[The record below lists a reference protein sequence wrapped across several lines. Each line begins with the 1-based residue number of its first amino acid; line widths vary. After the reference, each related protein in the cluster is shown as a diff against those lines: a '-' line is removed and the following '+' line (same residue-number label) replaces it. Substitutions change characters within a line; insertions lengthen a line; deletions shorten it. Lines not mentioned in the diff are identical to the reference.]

1 MNKLQFR
8 KLHRKIAP
16 ILFIPLFLTASTGV
30 IYRVGRNWF
39 GMSRDIGEFFLDI
52 HQGEFLGDA
61 LSSIYVLLVGLGL
74 IGLIVTGLTMIRLK
88 QKKRQ
93 NPSKKPGFDLR
104 TTHRILAPLAF
115 LPLTVSAL
123 TGIAYQLGKE
133 WFRLPQETTRLLLR
147 IHQGSYLGTTG
158 KAVYVLFIGL
168 ALLGLLITGI
178 EMTGIFR
185 KHRVIPPDHH
195 Q

>member
-1 MNKLQFR
+1 MNNLKFR

-30 IYRVGRNWF
+30 IYRLGRNWF
-39 GMSRDIGEFFLDI
+39 GMSGDISEFFIDL
-52 HQGEFLGDA
+52 HQGEILGEA

-74 IGLIVTGLTMIRLK
+74 IGLIVTGLTMIRLN

-93 NPSKKPGFDLR
+93 TTSKKSEFDFR
-104 TTHRILAPLAF
+104 NTHRILAPLAF

-123 TGIAYQLGKE
+123 TGVAYKLGEE
-133 WFRLPQETTRLLLR
+133 WFGVSEEKIAFLLR
-147 IHQGSYLGTTG
+147 LHQASYLGTTG

-185 KHRVIPPDHH
+185 KRRVISSDNH